1 MLHVPDLEAALAD
14 DGRVT
19 SLLDRVGDENT
30 GFSYID
36 VRAIRELVE
45 PLIQAEMTP
54 EKWANYET
62 EIKPFLVPFDAAVS
76 STRDDGDLDRGSS
89 VITVTKP

>member
-1 MLHVPDLEAALAD
+1 MKNFLVRDALVPALAATTKE
-14 DGRVT
+14 G
-19 SLLDRVGDENT
+19 
-30 GFSYID
+30 
-36 VRAIRELVE
+36 AIRELVE
-45 PLIQAEMTP
+45 PLMQSEMTP
-54 EKWANYET
+54 EKWAMYEK